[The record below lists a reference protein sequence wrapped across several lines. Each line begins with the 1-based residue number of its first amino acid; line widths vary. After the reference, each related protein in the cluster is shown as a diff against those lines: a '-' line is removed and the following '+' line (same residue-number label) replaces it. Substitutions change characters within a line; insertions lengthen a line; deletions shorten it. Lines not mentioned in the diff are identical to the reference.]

1 MKSDFVGTNAISDG
15 IEALDLKAIA
25 DKTFDLESLSLSMG
39 SLGLVMVLFVTANEE
54 LIKILRRRETSPL
67 DPRTPPDQTTVPPN
81 PKYSGESIESA
92 DSWTSS
98 DSRAEHFT
106 HQFVY
111 QFTNASLQAIQRQLG
126 KISWLIESCNE
137 LISRFGPHIPT
148 T

>member
-1 MKSDFVGTNAISDG
+1 MKSNFVGVKTISDG

-25 DKTFDLESLSLSMG
+25 DKTFDLDAMSLVMG
-39 SLGLVMVLFVTANEE
+39 SLSWVMGSFVTANEE

-67 DPRTPPDQTTVPPN
+67 DPRTPPNRTTVPPN
-81 PKYSGESIESA
+81 PKYSGESIESV

-111 QFTNASLQAIQRQLG
+111 QFVNASLQSVQRQLG
-126 KISWLIESCNE
+126 KISWLSSKVVMN
-137 LISRFGPHIPT
+137 
-148 T
+148 

>member
-1 MKSDFVGTNAISDG
+1 MKSNFVGVKTISDG

-25 DKTFDLESLSLSMG
+25 DKTFNLDAMSWVMG
-39 SLGLVMVLFVTANEE
+39 SLSWVMGSFVTANEE

-67 DPRTPPDQTTVPPN
+67 DPCTPPNQTTVPSN
-81 PKYSGESIESA
+81 PKYSGGSIESA

-111 QFTNASLQAIQRQLG
+111 QFVNASLQAIQRQLG